1 MLYDIKELI
10 EKMKHLSNTS
20 TNIAL
25 AKLLDVSYNTLN
37 TWIKRGKIP
46 QEVLLG
52 FCTRYN
58 CSLDYL
64 LIGKVSEPPTL
75 FSESSNSTTK
85 DDENKSTFKF
95 LGIYTPLNIAPGDTL
110 SINKEAK
117 YSPAYYLLLKDS
129 IYFISKVNINPFLN
143 SATLEDYGVQI
154 TLNEFDDINLGLI
167 EQ

>member
-25 AKLLDVSYNTLN
+25 AKLLDISYNTLN

-46 QEVLLG
+46 QEVLLE

-64 LIGKVSEPPTL
+64 LLGKVSEPPTL
-75 FSESSNSTTK
+75 FSESSNSTTRG
-85 DDENKSTFKF
+85 DDNKSTIKF
-95 LGIYTPLNIAPGDTL
+95 FGSYSPLSIEPGDTL

-117 YSPAYYLLLKDS
+117 YSPAFYLLLKDS

-143 SATLEDYGVQI
+143 SATLEDYKVQI
-154 TLNEFDDINLGLI
+154 SLNEFDDINLGLI